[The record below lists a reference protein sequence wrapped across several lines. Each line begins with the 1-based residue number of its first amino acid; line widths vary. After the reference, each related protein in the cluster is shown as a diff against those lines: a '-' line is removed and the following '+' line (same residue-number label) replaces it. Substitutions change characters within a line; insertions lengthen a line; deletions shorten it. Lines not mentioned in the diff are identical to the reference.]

1 LAFHHSAVGN
11 KAVSRAEGIER
22 FRSLAR
28 PFALVFAPSPRSM
41 ENLSSQKTS
50 VAKNLL
56 TGFRS

>member
-50 VAKNLL
+50 
-56 TGFRS
+56 